1 MKNLPAPA
9 SFKKCRALTLVEMLV
24 AIAVIALLVA
34 ISIPS
39 IQSSIKKSNQAK
51 CAGKLKS
58 CMVAINT
65 YLADTSASELVL
77 YRWDGATETRW
88 NTPLIAGGY
97 LKLKDTQDPSWPVT
111 ANSTSTIYGALM
123 DGPSD
128 LFNTYGSGSV
138 PRGTNLRI
146 RSAEKPAQ
154 TLVLANSNF
163 NASQR
168 IQFGSIWKNTGNSMS
183 INLVH
188 SGKANAAFL
197 DGHIEAVD
205 GPRYKEIMSRMFG
218 TTQTVSVFEK
228 DRFLQY

>member
-1 MKNLPAPA
+1 MR
-9 SFKKCRALTLVEMLV
+9 RAFTLVEMLV
-24 AIAVIALLVA
+24 TIAVIALLAA
-34 ISIPS
+34 ISIPA
-39 IQSSIKKSNQAK
+39 IQSSINKSNQAK

-58 CMVAINT
+58 CMVAINA

-77 YRWDGATETRW
+77 YKYDGATETRW

-111 ANSTSTIYGALM
+111 ANSPTSIYGALY

-128 LFNTYGSGSV
+128 VFNTYGGGSSV

-163 NASQR
+163 KESQR
-168 IQFGSIWKNTGNSMS
+168 VQYGSIWISRSDNSMM
-183 INLVH
+183 INLLYN
-188 SGKANAAFL
+188 GKANAAFL
-197 DGHIEAVD
+197 DGHVEAVD
-205 GPRYKEIMSRMFG
+205 GPRYKEIISRMFG
-218 TTQTVSVFEK
+218 TTQTVSVFENGK
-228 DRFLQY
+228 VVKY